1 MRWFHS
7 FHATQPETGER
18 RTFFIEYM
26 IMNPA
31 LGGTKPILGQLPA
44 HRRNG
49 VRPSYLLMK
58 AGVFPDA
65 ADWPAGTVSALQLHR
80 YYPVSDLKLA
90 LNPLIIQFGENFYS
104 EQHIYGRVEVSHQ
117 DARHK
122 SRMTDE
128 GCIEWDL
135 EIHKAIACHTVRL
148 ADRFHN
154 TVNALDSFWHAEGIQ
169 TYYRGHIVCNGTRYL
184 VQTEDC
190 YGYADKH
197 WGKGFNSPWLQL
209 ASSHL
214 ISERTGKELKHSAL
228 AVEGCIPRF
237 LCFPL
242 RRKLILQL
250 TLEGEDYQFNFTPF
264 SRACKWKLSI
274 SRKRIVWQIV
284 AGNRDAVVKI
294 ILSDLQ
300 KNMLP
305 LLYENPDGIKT
316 TALFG
321 SGCGEGKIQFY
332 RRTPEGKQLAD
343 TLLIKDALTIY
354 ERPSNTRQ

>member
-1 MRWFHS
+1 MH
-7 FHATQPETGER
+7 
-18 RTFFIEYM
+18 
-26 IMNPA
+26 
-31 LGGTKPILGQLPA
+31 
-44 HRRNG
+44 
-49 VRPSYLLMK
+49 
-58 AGVFPDA
+58 
-65 ADWPAGTVSALQLHR
+65 
-80 YYPVSDLKLA
+80 
-90 LNPLIIQFGENFYS
+90 
-104 EQHIYGRVEVSHQ
+104 
-117 DARHK
+117 
-122 SRMTDE
+122 
-128 GCIEWDL
+128 
-135 EIHKAIACHTVRL
+135 
-148 ADRFHN
+148 
-154 TVNALDSFWHAEGIQ
+154 ALDSFWHAEGIQ
-169 TYYRGHIVCNGTRYL
+169 TFYRGHIVCNGTRYL